1 MSTSTGV
8 KSGLGLRRTA
18 SNLLFRHKEDYL
30 QVEASSNSGP
40 YALAN
45 STGSLLLPGPHP
57 AAHRERTPSPQR
69 SRHIPIVV
77 HNTFSE
83 SRTPEFLEPSICF
96 SSSTSTFQY
105 YRDPQPKL
113 SFVGPITLVD
123 IVGTSSPST
132 ICPHNCSGS
141 VYFNTN
147 VSPDSAERLRH
158 VHLTRAHS
166 PVPSLSTSSFHTAE
180 DLDFEHERT
189 SIAIM
194 AQPPNSSRTNTL
206 DSLIASPTPSYLDS
220 RKGSIAQ
227 LSVAS
232 HLSGTSRRDDYESS
246 SEMDAMSHASGHPGR
261 STTGSPVPPQTPS
274 AGSATANLSG
284 LVCNVH
290 RTTGREPHPLVGATT
305 TILGDKLYVFG
316 GRKISKSRPTLT
328 SDLYELDLPRRH
340 WSKIETKGDVPPPRY
355 FHSVCSLGDNKLV
368 CYGGMSPEGG
378 PAAQNES
385 PDAQVSVMSDVHVY
399 DIPSHTWT
407 KISTGEAPQ
416 GRYAHCAAI
425 LPSGAVFAS
434 SNAPLSAIHH
444 NPSGP
449 QPNSGSIGV
458 ELDGR
463 GGAEMIVVGGQDSN
477 NQYIEQI
484 SVFNLRSL
492 KWTSTKP
499 MGGRSCGAY
508 RSVVTPLVSMESTK
522 VGAGHEASMDD
533 YDDDD
538 EDDDTELN
546 ASGSAML
553 IYTNYNFLDVKLELQ
568 VRNRDGTLVDKQMQG
583 TVTPPGLR
591 FPTGGV
597 IGNNF
602 VVAGTFLTSSKQ
614 EFSLWA
620 LDLRSLTW
628 ARIDSGSSIFSQG
641 SWNRGVLWERRNSFI
656 ILGNRKRNLVDDYN
670 NRRLNFNNMCVVQL
684 EAFGLYDNPRKAWP
698 TSDYMSASAPQYQPG
713 SEGSAGGRRLYS
725 GAEELGEMMLQSREL
740 CDMDFLAIDGTR
752 LPVNSRLIGRRWGP
766 FFNQLVR
773 ESAGPNESGETAT
786 LRPATMASRNSSIT
800 ITPTLTSNGSTLTAN
815 SVTGTTMTLE
825 PADVRNMPPNSR
837 PRTLYLP
844 HTVPA
849 LQALIHYLYTGSLP
863 QQPSHLATPQIF
875 CSLLQLA
882 RPYEIDGLA
891 EEVTERLHETL
902 DGRNAAAI
910 FNAAA
915 MAAGGG
921 KGVAF
926 KDIGTSVHPP
936 RVQSL
941 AGIEGLSLNGN
952 GGGRNPLR
960 VDTEMANGRTTRTT
974 LRGESLTEEDEDVPD
989 SASTTGSAYSVTSSR
1004 HGSRDDEE
1012 VWDGGQSH
1020 VIGLQKRGLRGLM
1033 EGRRIRERGR
1043 SDGTGTAGS
1052 ITGSSVTGG
1061 SVASG
1066 SISGPSD
1073 PKGLGLGIS

>member
-1 MSTSTGV
+1 
-8 KSGLGLRRTA
+8 
-18 SNLLFRHKEDYL
+18 
-30 QVEASSNSGP
+30 
-40 YALAN
+40 
-45 STGSLLLPGPHP
+45 
-57 AAHRERTPSPQR
+57 
-69 SRHIPIVV
+69 
-77 HNTFSE
+77 
-83 SRTPEFLEPSICF
+83 
-96 SSSTSTFQY
+96 
-105 YRDPQPKL
+105 
-113 SFVGPITLVD
+113 
-123 IVGTSSPST
+123 
-132 ICPHNCSGS
+132 
-141 VYFNTN
+141 
-147 VSPDSAERLRH
+147 
-158 VHLTRAHS
+158 
-166 PVPSLSTSSFHTAE
+166 
-180 DLDFEHERT
+180 
-189 SIAIM
+189 M
-194 AQPPNSSRTNTL
+194 AQPPPPNRTNTL
-206 DSLIASPTPSYLDS
+206 DHLIASPSPSHLTS
-220 RKGSIAQ
+220 RKGSNAQ

-232 HLSGTSRRDDYESS
+232 NHSGMSRRDDYESS
-246 SEMDAMSHASGHPGR
+246 SEMDVMSHASDHHIR
-261 STTGSPVPPQTPS
+261 SAAGSPIPPQTPS
-274 AGSATANLSG
+274 ATSANANLSG

-305 TILGDKLYVFG
+305 TILGDKMYVFG

-328 SDLYELDLPRRH
+328 SDLYELDLIRRH

-355 FHSVCSLGDNKLV
+355 FHSVCALGDNKLV

-385 PDAQVSVMSDVHVY
+385 PDAQVSVMSDVHLY

-407 KISTGEAPQ
+407 RISTGEAPQ

-425 LPSGAVFAS
+425 LPSGAVFTS
-434 SNAPLSAIHH
+434 TNAPLSAIHH
-444 NPSGP
+444 NPSGA

-463 GGAEMIVVGGQDSN
+463 GGAEMIVVGGQDSGN
-477 NQYIEQI
+477 HYIEQI

-499 MGGRSCGAY
+499 IGGRSCGAY

-522 VGAGHEASMDD
+522 VGAGHEASIDG

-538 EDDDTELN
+538 DDDDSDLN
-546 ASGSAML
+546 SSGSAML

-684 EAFGLYDNPRKAWP
+684 EAFGLYDNPRKVWP
-698 TSDYMSASAPQYQPG
+698 TSDYVSASAPQYQPG

-725 GAEELGEMMLQSREL
+725 GAEELGEMMIQSREL

-752 LPVNSRLIGRRWGP
+752 IPVNSRFIGRRWGP

-773 ESAGPNESGETAT
+773 ESAGPSESGETAT
-786 LRPATMASRNSSIT
+786 LRPGTSLTSRNSSIT

-815 SVTGTTMTLE
+815 SVTGTAQTLE
-825 PADVRNMPPNSR
+825 PADVRNLPPNSR

-921 KGVAF
+921 EGVVF
-926 KDIGTSVHPP
+926 KDMNTSVHPP

-941 AGIEGLSLNGN
+941 AGIESLSINGT
-952 GGGRNPLR
+952 GGRNPLR
-960 VDTEMANGRTTRTT
+960 VDTEVANGRTTRTT
-974 LRGESLTEEDEDVPD
+974 LRGESLAEEDEDIPD
-989 SASTTGSAYSVTSSR
+989 SASTAGSAYSITSSR
-1004 HGSRDDEE
+1004 QGGRDDEDI
-1012 VWDGGQSH
+1012 WDGGQSH

-1043 SDGTGTAGS
+1043 SDGTGAASSVAGS
-1052 ITGSSVTGG
+1052 SITGG

-1073 PKGLGLGIS
+1073 QGLGLGIS

>member
-141 VYFNTN
+141 VYSNTN

-166 PVPSLSTSSFHTAE
+166 PVPSLSTGSFHTAE

-261 STTGSPVPPQTPS
+261 STAGSPVPPQTPS

-974 LRGESLTEEDEDVPD
+974 LRGESLTEEEEDVPD

>member
-1 MSTSTGV
+1 
-8 KSGLGLRRTA
+8 
-18 SNLLFRHKEDYL
+18 
-30 QVEASSNSGP
+30 
-40 YALAN
+40 
-45 STGSLLLPGPHP
+45 
-57 AAHRERTPSPQR
+57 
-69 SRHIPIVV
+69 
-77 HNTFSE
+77 
-83 SRTPEFLEPSICF
+83 
-96 SSSTSTFQY
+96 
-105 YRDPQPKL
+105 
-113 SFVGPITLVD
+113 
-123 IVGTSSPST
+123 
-132 ICPHNCSGS
+132 
-141 VYFNTN
+141 
-147 VSPDSAERLRH
+147 
-158 VHLTRAHS
+158 
-166 PVPSLSTSSFHTAE
+166 
-180 DLDFEHERT
+180 
-189 SIAIM
+189 M

-261 STTGSPVPPQTPS
+261 STTGSPVAPQTPS

-583 TVTPPGLR
+583 TVTP
-591 FPTGGV
+591 
-597 IGNNF
+597 
-602 VVAGTFLTSSKQ
+602 
-614 EFSLWA
+614 
-620 LDLRSLTW
+620 LDFASPQ
-628 ARIDSGSSIFSQG
+628 A
-641 SWNRGVLWERRNSFI
+641 VL
-656 ILGNRKRNLVDDYN
+656 
-670 NRRLNFNNMCVVQL
+670 
-684 EAFGLYDNPRKAWP
+684 
-698 TSDYMSASAPQYQPG
+698 
-713 SEGSAGGRRLYS
+713 
-725 GAEELGEMMLQSREL
+725 
-740 CDMDFLAIDGTR
+740 
-752 LPVNSRLIGRRWGP
+752 
-766 FFNQLVR
+766 
-773 ESAGPNESGETAT
+773 
-786 LRPATMASRNSSIT
+786 
-800 ITPTLTSNGSTLTAN
+800 
-815 SVTGTTMTLE
+815 SVTTL
-825 PADVRNMPPNSR
+825 
-837 PRTLYLP
+837 L
-844 HTVPA
+844 
-849 LQALIHYLYTGSLP
+849 
-863 QQPSHLATPQIF
+863 
-875 CSLLQLA
+875 
-882 RPYEIDGLA
+882 
-891 EEVTERLHETL
+891 
-902 DGRNAAAI
+902 
-910 FNAAA
+910 
-915 MAAGGG
+915 
-921 KGVAF
+921 
-926 KDIGTSVHPP
+926 
-936 RVQSL
+936 
-941 AGIEGLSLNGN
+941 
-952 GGGRNPLR
+952 
-960 VDTEMANGRTTRTT
+960 
-974 LRGESLTEEDEDVPD
+974 
-989 SASTTGSAYSVTSSR
+989 
-1004 HGSRDDEE
+1004 
-1012 VWDGGQSH
+1012 
-1020 VIGLQKRGLRGLM
+1020 
-1033 EGRRIRERGR
+1033 
-1043 SDGTGTAGS
+1043 
-1052 ITGSSVTGG
+1052 
-1061 SVASG
+1061 
-1066 SISGPSD
+1066 
-1073 PKGLGLGIS
+1073 

>member
-1 MSTSTGV
+1 VIFEIAIANMPASTGA

-18 SNLLFRHKEDYL
+18 SNILFRHKENPL
-30 QVEASSNSGP
+30 QLEASCKSSP
-40 YALAN
+40 YALSN
-45 STGSLLLPGPHP
+45 CTGSLLLPEPDHLAFRG
-57 AAHRERTPSPQR
+57 RTPSPQR
-69 SRHIPIVV
+69 SRHIPIIV
-77 HNTFSE
+77 NPSSE
-83 SRTPEFLEPSICF
+83 PRTPESIEPSICF
-96 SSSTSTFQY
+96 SSSTVTFDC
-105 YRDPQPKL
+105 YRDPRPQL
-113 SFVGPITLVD
+113 GFVGPITIIDTQYLD
-123 IVGTSSPST
+123 LISSEINLKP
-132 ICPHNCSGS
+132 N
-141 VYFNTN
+141 
-147 VSPDSAERLRH
+147 SAQGQRH
-158 VHLTRAHS
+158 VDLTRSSS
-166 PVPSLSTSSFHTAE
+166 PVPSLSTSSFYTAE
-180 DLDFEHERT
+180 DPDFEDADT
-189 SIAIM
+189 SVAIM
-194 AQPPNSSRTNTL
+194 AQPPGSVRTNML
-206 DSLIASPTPSYLDS
+206 DNLLASPTPSHLTS
-220 RKGSIAQ
+220 RKGSSAQ

-232 HLSGTSRRDDYESS
+232 NQSGVSRRDDYESS
-246 SEMDAMSHASGHPGR
+246 TEMDAMSHVSDHPIR
-261 STTGSPVPPQTPS
+261 STAGSPIPPQTPN
-274 AGSATANLSG
+274 ATSATANLSG

-305 TILGDKLYVFG
+305 TILGDKMYVFG

-355 FHSVCSLGDNKLV
+355 FHSVCALGDNKLV

-385 PDAQVSVMSDVHVY
+385 PDAQVSVMSDVHIY

-407 KISTGEAPQ
+407 RISTGTGEAPQ

-444 NPSGP
+444 NPSGA

-463 GGAEMIVVGGQDSN
+463 GGAEMIVVGGQDSGN
-477 NQYIEQI
+477 HYIEQI

-499 MGGRSCGAY
+499 IGGRSCGAY

-522 VGAGHEASMDD
+522 VGAGHEASIDE

-538 EDDDTELN
+538 EDDDSDLN
-546 ASGSAML
+546 SSGSAML

-583 TVTPPGLR
+583 TITPPGLR

-684 EAFGLYDNPRKAWP
+684 EAFGLYDNPRKVCP
-698 TSDYMSASAPQYQPG
+698 TSDYVSASAPQYQPG

-752 LPVNSRLIGRRWGP
+752 IPVNSRLIGRRWGP

-773 ESAGPNESGETAT
+773 ESAGPNEGGETAT
-786 LRPATMASRNSSIT
+786 LRPATIASRNSSIT

-825 PADVRNMPPNSR
+825 PADVRNLPPNSR

-844 HTVPA
+844 HTVPT
-849 LQALIHYLYTGSLP
+849 LQALIHYLCTGSLP

-891 EEVTERLHETL
+891 EEVIERLHETL

-921 KGVAF
+921 QGVVF
-926 KDIGTSVHPP
+926 KDMNTSVHPP

-941 AGIEGLSLNGN
+941 AGLDALSLNGS
-952 GGGRNPLR
+952 GGRNPLR
-960 VDTEMANGRTTRTT
+960 VDTDMANGRTTRTT
-974 LRGESLTEEDEDVPD
+974 LRGESLAEEDEDIPD
-989 SASTTGSAYSVTSSR
+989 SASTAGSAYSVTSSR
-1004 HGSRDDEE
+1004 QGGREDEDI
-1012 VWDGGQSH
+1012 WDGGQSH

-1043 SDGTGTAGS
+1043 SEGTGTA
-1052 ITGSSVTGG
+1052 SSVTGSSSVAG
-1061 SVASG
+1061 TSVASG
-1066 SISGPSD
+1066 SISGPAD

>member
-1 MSTSTGV
+1 
-8 KSGLGLRRTA
+8 
-18 SNLLFRHKEDYL
+18 
-30 QVEASSNSGP
+30 
-40 YALAN
+40 
-45 STGSLLLPGPHP
+45 
-57 AAHRERTPSPQR
+57 
-69 SRHIPIVV
+69 
-77 HNTFSE
+77 
-83 SRTPEFLEPSICF
+83 
-96 SSSTSTFQY
+96 
-105 YRDPQPKL
+105 
-113 SFVGPITLVD
+113 FVGPITLVD
-123 IVGTSSPST
+123 IAGDSPVT
-132 ICPHNCSGS
+132 TDKSGDC
-141 VYFNTN
+141 FGHIALDINTTPN
-147 VSPDSAERLRH
+147 FAEGQRH
-158 VHLTRAHS
+158 ADLIRPSS

-180 DLDFEHERT
+180 NPDFEDVHT
-189 SIAIM
+189 AVATM
-194 AQPPNSSRTNTL
+194 AQPP
-206 DSLIASPTPSYLDS
+206 ASNRSN
-220 RKGSIAQ
+220 AQ

-232 HLSGTSRRDDYESS
+232 YHSGMSKRDDYESS
-246 SEMDAMSHASGHPGR
+246 SEMDAMSHASDHHIR
-261 STTGSPVPPQTPS
+261 SAAGSPVPPQTPS
-274 AGSATANLSG
+274 ATSATANLSG

-305 TILGDKLYVFG
+305 TILGDKMYVFG

-355 FHSVCSLGDNKLV
+355 FHSVCALGDNKLV

-378 PAAQNES
+378 PTAQNES
-385 PDAQVSVMSDVHVY
+385 PDAQVSVMSDVHIY

-407 KISTGEAPQ
+407 RISTGEAPQ

-425 LPSGAVFAS
+425 LPSGAVFTS

-444 NPSGP
+444 NPSGD
-449 QPNSGSIGV
+449 QPNTGSIGV

-463 GGAEMIVVGGQDSN
+463 GGAEMIVVGGQDSGN
-477 NQYIEQI
+477 HYIEQI

-499 MGGRSCGAY
+499 IGGRSCGAY

-538 EDDDTELN
+538 EDDDSDLN
-546 ASGSAML
+546 SSGSAML

-684 EAFGLYDNPRKAWP
+684 EAFGLYDNPRKVWP
-698 TSDYMSASAPQYQPG
+698 TSDYVSASAPQYQPG
-713 SEGSAGGRRLYS
+713 SEGSAGGRKLYS

-752 LPVNSRLIGRRWGP
+752 IPVNSRLIGRRWGP

-815 SVTGTTMTLE
+815 SVTGTTVTLE
-825 PADVRNMPPNSR
+825 PADVRNLPPNSR

-863 QQPSHLATPQIF
+863 QPPSHLATPQIF

-921 KGVAF
+921 QGVVF
-926 KDIGTSVHPP
+926 KDVGTNVHPP

-941 AGIEGLSLNGN
+941 GGIEALSING

-960 VDTEMANGRTTRTT
+960 VDTEIANGRTTRTT

-989 SASTTGSAYSVTSSR
+989 SASTAGSAYSITSSR
-1004 HGSRDDEE
+1004 PGGRDDEDI
-1012 VWDGGQSH
+1012 WDGGQSH

-1043 SDGTGTAGS
+1043 SDGTGTAS
-1052 ITGSSVTGG
+1052 SVTASSVTG
-1061 SVASG
+1061 
-1066 SISGPSD
+1066 
-1073 PKGLGLGIS
+1073 

>member
-1 MSTSTGV
+1 
-8 KSGLGLRRTA
+8 
-18 SNLLFRHKEDYL
+18 
-30 QVEASSNSGP
+30 
-40 YALAN
+40 
-45 STGSLLLPGPHP
+45 
-57 AAHRERTPSPQR
+57 
-69 SRHIPIVV
+69 
-77 HNTFSE
+77 
-83 SRTPEFLEPSICF
+83 
-96 SSSTSTFQY
+96 
-105 YRDPQPKL
+105 
-113 SFVGPITLVD
+113 
-123 IVGTSSPST
+123 
-132 ICPHNCSGS
+132 
-141 VYFNTN
+141 
-147 VSPDSAERLRH
+147 
-158 VHLTRAHS
+158 
-166 PVPSLSTSSFHTAE
+166 
-180 DLDFEHERT
+180 
-189 SIAIM
+189 M
-194 AQPPNSSRTNTL
+194 AQQSVSNRTNTL
-206 DSLIASPTPSYLDS
+206 DSLMTSPTPSHLNS
-220 RKGSIAQ
+220 RKGSSAQ
-227 LSVAS
+227 LSVI
-232 HLSGTSRRDDYESS
+232 SGQSGLSRRDDYESA
-246 SEMDAMSHASGHPGR
+246 SEMDAMAHASHPGR
-261 STTGSPVPPQTPS
+261 SNAGSPVPPQTPS

-407 KISTGEAPQ
+407 KIGTGEAPQ

-458 ELDGR
+458 DLDGR

-499 MGGRSCGAY
+499 MSGRSCGAY

-522 VGAGHEASMDD
+522 VGAGHEASIDD

-538 EDDDTELN
+538 EDDDSDLN
-546 ASGSAML
+546 SSGSAML

-684 EAFGLYDNPRKAWP
+684 EAFGLYDNPRKACP
-698 TSDYMSASAPQYQPG
+698 TSDYISSSAPQYQPG

-725 GAEELGEMMLQSREL
+725 GAEELGETMLQSREL

-815 SVTGTTMTLE
+815 SVTGTTVTLE

-921 KGVAF
+921 QGVVF
-926 KDIGTSVHPP
+926 KEINTSVHPP

-941 AGIEGLSLNGN
+941 AGIEALSINGS
-952 GGGRNPLR
+952 GGAGGRNPLR
-960 VDTEMANGRTTRTT
+960 VDTEIANGRTTRTT

-1004 HGSRDDEE
+1004 QGGRDDDEI
-1012 VWDGGQSH
+1012 WDGGQSH

-1043 SDGTGTAGS
+1043 SDGTGAAS
-1052 ITGSSVTGG
+1052 SVTGSSSVAGG

-1066 SISGPSD
+1066 SMSGPSD